1 MVCWRLPSGNGG
13 KKIGEQ
19 SLEGLP
25 EGPLFEL
32 RLSGQESRPVQDRE
46 RQQHGT
52 GITIQ
57 ELTLQISESDPSSTA
72 H

>member
-1 MVCWRLPSGNGG
+1 MPSGNGG

-32 RLSGQESRPVQDRE
+32 RLSGQKSRPVQACE

-57 ELTLQISESDPSSTA
+57 ELTLQMSEPDPSSAA

>member
-1 MVCWRLPSGNGG
+1 MPSGNGG
-13 KKIGEQ
+13 EKIGEQ

-32 RLSGQESRPVQDRE
+32 RLSGPKSRPVQDRE

-52 GITIQ
+52 GIAIQ
-57 ELTLQISESDPSSTA
+57 ELTLQTPESDPSSTA
-72 H
+72 HELHL